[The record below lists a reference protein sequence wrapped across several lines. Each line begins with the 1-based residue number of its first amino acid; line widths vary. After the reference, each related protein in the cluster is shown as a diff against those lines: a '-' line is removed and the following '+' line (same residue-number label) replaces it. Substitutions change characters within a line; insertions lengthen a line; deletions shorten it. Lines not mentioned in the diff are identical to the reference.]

1 MWTTFI
7 CSFLYVWTLIQL
19 DTPDE
24 KNSPDRSGSA
34 QSGSPTPTVGVDAP
48 AAAPAQTLD
57 GLTAAWLPP
66 PYLPSDALH
75 HILSVASTPKAAI
88 QLGTF

>member
-34 QSGSPTPTVGVDAP
+34 QSGSPTPTVGVDGP
-48 AAAPAQTLD
+48 AAALDRRRVLD
-57 GLTAAWLPP
+57 GLAGPALLPIF
-66 PYLPSDALH
+66 LRL
-75 HILSVASTPKAAI
+75 LSTTSFPFVASTP
-88 QLGTF
+88 